1 MSSRRAFAGVALTSL
16 ATLVLELTLTRLFS
30 ATMFYHFAFLAVS
43 LALFGSGASGVAL
56 YVLRFRTELPGRA
69 LALFSML
76 FALATVAALLVV
88 LANPIPPISPGLHTI
103 APLTAVYGAA
113 ALAFFFSGCTITV
126 ALSVWA
132 REASR
137 LYFFDLLGAAAGCLL
152 LVPALELLGGVD
164 TVLLA
169 SVLAAFAGLVFAD
182 RAAGPGVRTAA
193 AWVAASTAALLA
205 WNHATGQIGLREAKG
220 LSEAGLLFSKWNS
233 FSRVTV
239 GATADPDRRLI
250 FIDADAAT
258 VLHRDAADSRR
269 QERQRDRVESLAYH
283 LGGREKALIIGPGG
297 GVDVII
303 ARLFGA
309 RQITA
314 VEVNP
319 LVAREVMSAEPFR
332 SFSGRLYEQPGV
344 RLVVDEA
351 RSFIRRSNEEYDLI
365 LGTMVDT
372 WAATAA
378 GAFAL
383 TENNLYTVEAFQ
395 DYLARLA
402 PGGMLSM
409 TRWHQNPPDQLL
421 RLVALGRAA
430 LQAAGIGEATDHF
443 ILVRGLPEGDR
454 PLATATF
461 LLKKAPFTDAEVER
475 AEAVAQRLGFEVL
488 YTPRTRLP
496 GPITGLIEARDPRE
510 FWRDFPSDVSPP
522 SDDRPFFFQSARL
535 SRLLS
540 PRWARGE
547 WRKTNLGTVVLFV
560 LVGISAVLVALFVL
574 GPLLLV
580 RARVADQPGRAGA
593 LLYFACLGVG
603 FIVIELAMVQKC
615 VLFLGHPAYALTVVL
630 FSVLVFSGLGSA
642 LSARIRLEQLRPALI
657 RLLPAAAVFVVAYVL
672 LLGPAFY
679 RLVQLGPASRVAL
692 TVAFLAPLGLLLGV
706 PMPAGLRLLAAV
718 APGLVPWAWGVNG
731 AAAVLGSA
739 AAVAMAMLWGFD
751 RTLLVGASL
760 YLAAFLLVSRGAV
773 TAGGAACGFRGGRR
787 EPETRSAAARRGSP
801 RRACGWALLPACP
814 RC

>member
-1 MSSRRAFAGVALTSL
+1 MSSRRPFIGVALTSL

-69 LALFSML
+69 LALFSAL

-88 LANPIPPISPGLHTI
+88 LANPIPPASPGLQTI
-103 APLTAVYGAA
+103 PPLAAVYGAA
-113 ALAFFFSGCTITV
+113 ALAFFFSGCTITL

-137 LYFFDLLGAAAGCLL
+137 LYFFDLAGAAAGCLL
-152 LVPALELLGGVD
+152 LVPALDLLGAVD

-169 SVLAAFAGLVFAD
+169 AVLASLAGIVFAD
-182 RAAGPGVRTAA
+182 RETGRRVRTAVA
-193 AWVAASTAALLA
+193 LVAAATASLLA
-205 WNHATGQIGLREAKG
+205 WNHATGRIGLREAKG

-239 GATADPDRRLI
+239 GVTADPDRRLI

-258 VLHRDAADSRR
+258 VLHRDAADNAR
-269 QERQRDRVESLAYH
+269 QERHRDRVEALAYH
-283 LGGREKALIIGPGG
+283 LGGRAKALIIGPGG

-309 RQITA
+309 LEITA

-332 SFSGRLYEQPGV
+332 TFSGRLYEQPGV

-351 RSFIRRSNEEYDLI
+351 RSFIRRSDEAYDLI

-395 DYLARLA
+395 DYLGRLA

-421 RLVALGRAA
+421 RLVSLGRAA
-430 LQAAGIGEATDHF
+430 LRTAGVEDATAHF
-443 ILVRGLPEGDR
+443 IIVRGLPER
-454 PLATATF
+454 EQPLATATF
-461 LLKKAPFTDAEVER
+461 LLKKTPFTEAEIER
-475 AEAVAQRLGFEVL
+475 AEAFAERLGLEVL
-488 YTPRTRLP
+488 YTPRTRPP
-496 GPITGLIEARDPRE
+496 GPITTLIEAPDPRE
-510 FWRDFPSDVSPP
+510 FWSAFPSDVSPP

-535 SRLLS
+535 SRLLN

-580 RARVADQPGRAGA
+580 RARVEDHAGRASA
-593 LLYFACLGVG
+593 LLYFACLGAG
-603 FIVIELAMVQKC
+603 FIVIELALVQKC

-642 LSARIRLEQLRPALI
+642 LSARIPPERLRPVLV
-657 RLLPAAAVFVVAYVL
+657 RFLPAAAVLVVAYVL

-679 RLVQLGPASRVAL
+679 GLVHLGPSPRVVL
-692 TVAFLAPLGLLLGV
+692 TAAFLAPLGLLLGV
-706 PMPAGLRLLAAV
+706 PMPAGVRLLAAS

-731 AAAVLGSA
+731 AASVLGSA

-751 RTLLVGASL
+751 RTLLVGAGL
-760 YLAAFLLVSRGAV
+760 YLGAFLMVARGA
-773 TAGGAACGFRGGRR
+773 F
-787 EPETRSAAARRGSP
+787 AARS
-801 RRACGWALLPACP
+801 LPSGAS
-814 RC
+814 